1 MVNIWFIEQW
11 KISSAI
17 ILSLYVTYNF
27 LISAVID
34 ILIRYKRI
42 IRKYNK
48 NGRAFSLEAS

>member
-11 KISSAI
+11 KILSSI

-34 ILIRYKRI
+34 ILILYKRI